1 MYCYATQSK
10 TCFVYALRHV
20 LFCSF
25 IFYDIIG
32 LQVSKPIHNVITYKD
47 CWRCKYLGIRK
58 KIELIFPVHR
68 WMHFFV
74 IYKYHIVLIFYI
86 LHSFSI
92 HFIYIQMDWMAKLY
106 LILRYDSAIEKCS
119 QRCIRGVYDSPTVQT
134 DMLWFNIMIKL
145 RYHSYTNCNNG

>member
-68 WMHFFV
+68 WMHFFCDIQV
-74 IYKYHIVLIFYI
+74 SYSFNLLYPSFIFDTFYI
-86 LHSFSI
+86 HSNGLNGNTLSYPEVWFRYWKMQSTMYKGCI
-92 HFIYIQMDWMAKLY
+92 WFTNSSNRYVMIQYND
-106 LILRYDSAIEKCS
+106 
-119 QRCIRGVYDSPTVQT
+119 
-134 DMLWFNIMIKL
+134 
-145 RYHSYTNCNNG
+145 

>member
-47 CWRCKYLGIRK
+47 CLRCKYLGIRK
-58 KIELIFPVHR
+58 KNRINLSCTSLNA
-68 WMHFFV
+68 FFCDIQV
-74 IYKYHIVLIFYI
+74 SYSFNLLYPSFILDTFYI
-86 LHSFSI
+86 HSNGLNGKTLSYPEVWFCYWKMQSTMYKGCI
-92 HFIYIQMDWMAKLY
+92 WFTNSSNRYVMIQYND
-106 LILRYDSAIEKCS
+106 
-119 QRCIRGVYDSPTVQT
+119 
-134 DMLWFNIMIKL
+134 
-145 RYHSYTNCNNG
+145 

>member
-68 WMHFFV
+68 WMHFFCDIQV
-74 IYKYHIVLIFYI
+74 SYSFNLLYPSFIFDTFYI
-86 LHSFSI
+86 HSNGLNDKTLSYPEVWFRYWKMQSTMYKGCI
-92 HFIYIQMDWMAKLY
+92 WFTNSSNRYVMIQYND
-106 LILRYDSAIEKCS
+106 
-119 QRCIRGVYDSPTVQT
+119 
-134 DMLWFNIMIKL
+134 
-145 RYHSYTNCNNG
+145 